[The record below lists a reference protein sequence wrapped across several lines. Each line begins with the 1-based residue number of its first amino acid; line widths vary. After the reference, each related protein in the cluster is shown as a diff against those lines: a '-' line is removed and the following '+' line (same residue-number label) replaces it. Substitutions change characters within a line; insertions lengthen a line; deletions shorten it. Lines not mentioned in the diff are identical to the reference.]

1 MDALRK
7 MTLLPARRLEAVTPR
22 MAAKGRVQ
30 AGADADLT
38 LFDPDT
44 VIDRA
49 TYDAP
54 DRYSDGIRHVLV
66 GGTFVVRDG
75 ELVEGVFPGRPVL
88 GAVSEEPA
96 P

>member
-7 MTLLPARRLEAVTPR
+7 MTLLPAQRLERVSPR

-30 AGADADLT
+30 VGADADLT

-66 GGTFVVRDG
+66 AGTLVVRDG
-75 ELVEGVFPGRPVL
+75 ALVEGGFPGRAIRGSP
-88 GAVSEEPA
+88 SPESA